1 MRYVSSE
8 RLLDV
13 MGLVLVGAAAAS
25 ALTALVKP
33 SEFRAK
39 SERIARLHQLEALT
53 AQSQP
58 RTLTLAT
65 AGGLVTVSVT
75 PQPPVAART
84 AFIAPNSTNARSAPS
99 ARPAG
104 RVMLGAT
111 TADARSDVGF
121 VEHAHYQAPSE
132 GVLADA
138 R

>member
-13 MGLVLVGAAAAS
+13 VGLVLVGAAAAS
-25 ALTALVKP
+25 ALTAVLKP

-39 SERIARLHQLEALT
+39 SERIARLHQLEAMT
-53 AQSQP
+53 AQAQP
-58 RTLTLAT
+58 RTLTMAT

-75 PQPPVAART
+75 PLPPVAAR
-84 AFIAPNSTNARSAPS
+84 APVNATSAWPDGAVAPHAAMPAARSEA
-99 ARPAG
+99 
-104 RVMLGAT
+104 
-111 TADARSDVGF
+111 GF
-121 VEHAHYQAPSE
+121 VEHASYQSPSE

>member
-13 MGLVLVGAAAAS
+13 VGLVLVGAAAAS
-25 ALTALVKP
+25 ALTAVVKP

-39 SERIARLHQLEALT
+39 SERIARLHQLEAIT
-53 AQSQP
+53 AQAQP
-58 RTLTLAT
+58 RTLTMAT

-75 PQPPVAART
+75 PLPPVAARV
-84 AFIAPNSTNARSAPS
+84 PGNATS
-99 ARPAG
+99 ARP
-104 RVMLGAT
+104 L
-111 TADARSDVGF
+111 DAVTPRPAMSVARPDTGY
-121 VEHAHYQAPSE
+121 VEHASYQSPSE